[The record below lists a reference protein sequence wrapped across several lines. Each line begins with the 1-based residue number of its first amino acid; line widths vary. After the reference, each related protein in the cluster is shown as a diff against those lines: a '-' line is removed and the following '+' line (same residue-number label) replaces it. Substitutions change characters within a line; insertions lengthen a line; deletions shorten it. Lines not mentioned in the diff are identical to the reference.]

1 MTLKEIK
8 AMVTGSDYDIE
19 TSDVGDDNVHLEVW
33 DKYVTKQINNA
44 TKSFEFSIGKEPMS
58 EDDFYNKYCAAC
70 GTQRCSGIN
79 DHIFREGCQFY
90 HKEYK

>member
-19 TSDVGDDNVHLEVW
+19 TSDVGDD
-33 DKYVTKQINNA
+33 
-44 TKSFEFSIGKEPMS
+44 FELSIGKEPMS

>member
-33 DKYVTKQINNA
+33 DKYVTKQNNNA
-44 TKSFEFSIGKEPMS
+44 TKSFELSIGKEPMS

>member
-19 TSDVGDDNVHLEVW
+19 TYDVGDDNVHLEVW

-44 TKSFEFSIGKEPMS
+44 TKSFELSIGKEPMS